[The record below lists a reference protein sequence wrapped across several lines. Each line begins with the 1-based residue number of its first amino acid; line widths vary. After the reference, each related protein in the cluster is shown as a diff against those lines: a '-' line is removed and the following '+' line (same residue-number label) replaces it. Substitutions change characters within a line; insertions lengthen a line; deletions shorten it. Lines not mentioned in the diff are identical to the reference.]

1 MKKLENI
8 AKYVAIDELKQLEN
22 NPRQIKKADFERLK
36 ESVKKND
43 KFFEAHPI
51 IASDRT
57 GENVIIAGNMRW
69 KAAKELGMAEVP
81 VVILHDLTEEQE
93 REIII
98 RSNVENGEWDFDMLA
113 NMWDE
118 KELQQWGVDN
128 IKTSIK
134 DEKDIPNDPP
144 KITTSFITFDY
155 NDEIELEIDEDTAVQ
170 LMDEMIQ
177 YRNNT
182 GDYKGFWDARLKN
195 NG

>member
-69 KAAKELGMAEVP
+69 KAAKELRM
-81 VVILHDLTEEQE
+81 
-93 REIII
+93 
-98 RSNVENGEWDFDMLA
+98 
-113 NMWDE
+113 E
-118 KELQQWGVDN
+118 KCR
-128 IKTSIK
+128 KTS
-134 DEKDIPNDPP
+134 
-144 KITTSFITFDY
+144 S
-155 NDEIELEIDEDTAVQ
+155 L
-170 LMDEMIQ
+170 LMWLT
-177 YRNNT
+177 Y
-182 GDYKGFWDARLKN
+182 LKN
-195 NG
+195 SIKGEILLIRMKKY